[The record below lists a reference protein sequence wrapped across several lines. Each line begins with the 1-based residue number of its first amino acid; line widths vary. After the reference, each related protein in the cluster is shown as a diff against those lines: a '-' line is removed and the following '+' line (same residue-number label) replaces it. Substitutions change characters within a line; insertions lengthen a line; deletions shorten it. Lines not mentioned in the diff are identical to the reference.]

1 MINKDIFD
9 ALVMLLGDGK
19 VEIPNI
25 EQIRAIS
32 KVNKASK
39 EERERNRE
47 INIIT
52 AKIRGRA
59 SSGYFDLGEHV
70 IIKDEENI
78 NALIAGGYVVAKK
91 RDEDDKYFISW
102 DENVIPATPL
112 NPSQPTVIPAIP
124 LVPADKIDKGEED
137 SGNTEDESNE
147 ESNI

>member
-9 ALVMLLGDGK
+9 ALVTLLGDGK
-19 VEIPNI
+19 VEIPDI

-70 IIKDEENI
+70 VIKDEENV
-78 NALIAGGYVVAKK
+78 NALTTGGYVVVKK
-91 RDEDDKYFISW
+91 RDEDDKYWVSW

-112 NPSQPTVIPAIP
+112 NPAQPTVIPAIP
-124 LVPADKIDKGEED
+124 LVPADKIDKGEENGD
-137 SGNTEDESNE
+137 DTEDGNNE
-147 ESNI
+147 EGNL